1 MEFYTM
7 IDWCAIFLE
16 NLYVQYAPH
25 LLTKYYKHKTTNK
38 KKKLKTHKQDKTKG
52 GDKIRQVKLKT
63 QRE

>member
-25 LLTKYYKHKTTNK
+25 MLTKYYKHKTTNK
-38 KKKLKTHKQDKTKG
+38 KKKLKTHKQEKTKG
-52 GDKIRQVKLKT
+52 GIK
-63 QRE
+63 